1 MVPLILYRRVAIAAL
16 LAAVLAVPAH
26 AEDKSSPGARQRVE
40 NTGKRAGKFV
50 EKTAKRSAKF
60 VEKTATRAGKAIEGT
75 AEKTENWVRR
85 QTQ

>member
-1 MVPLILYRRVAIAAL
+1 MAAL
-16 LAAVLAVPAH
+16 LAAALAAPSFAD
-26 AEDKSSPGARQRVE
+26 DKSEPGARQRVE

-60 VEKTATRAGKAIEGT
+60 VEKTATRAGKSVEKA
-75 AEKTENWVRR
+75 ADKTESWVRR